1 MAVLILQDSLFN
13 GIKNNQILIKD
24 SYMLS
29 FQKIILLAATIV
41 LFNACKK
48 DVDPVFTIPASA
60 GAQVQLNGI
69 AASEPG
75 TNAGNAVYLD
85 LSGDRQTA
93 VLRSGWDL
101 GFYCGPD
108 FRVVL
113 NNTSIAGAKILT
125 KNNLA
130 DVGAADTIGLTLNTS
145 QFNPLPMHMAYFD
158 NIAGDL
164 TKTVIPAISPVDAD
178 NKVIILNRGTGG
190 GIAARPWIKL
200 RVLRNATGGYSLQY
214 AGIKETSFI
223 TIQIGK
229 DMAYNFKN
237 VSFENG
243 VVDAEPEKEKW
254 DLVWSYSVFEA
265 NFGAGPV
272 PYNFSDLIA
281 INYLA
286 GVTVATKIY
295 ANATVTEAAY
305 TAFNKDSIANTVT
318 SSNRWAIGSSWRS
331 TQPATGARLDRFYV
345 IKDATGNYYKFKCR
359 SMGIGSDGGT
369 RGKPVFQYSL
379 IE

>member
-1 MAVLILQDSLFN
+1 MIR
-13 GIKNNQILIKD
+13 
-24 SYMLS
+24 
-29 FQKIILLAATIV
+29 FQKIIFFIASVITL
-41 LFNACKK
+41 NACKK
-48 DVDPVFTIPASA
+48 DVDPVFTVPASE
-60 GAQVQLNGI
+60 GASVQLNGI
-69 AASEPG
+69 AATEPG
-75 TNAGNAVYLD
+75 TNAGNAVFLD
-85 LSGDRQTA
+85 LSAARQTP
-93 VLRSGWDL
+93 VLRSSWDL

-108 FRVVL
+108 FRVVI
-113 NNTSIAGAKILT
+113 NNTAIAGAKVLS
-125 KNNLA
+125 KNNLN
-130 DVGAADTIGLTLNTS
+130 DVGAGDTIGLVLNTS
-145 QFNPLPMHMAYFD
+145 QFNPLPGHLAYFD

-164 TKTVIPAISPVDAD
+164 TKTVIPVVSAIDAD

-200 RVLRNATGGYSLQY
+200 RVLRNATGGYSLQF

-229 DMAYNFKN
+229 DAAYNFKN
-237 VSFENG
+237 VYFENG
-243 VVDAEPEKEKW
+243 VVEAEPEKAKW

-286 GVTVATKIY
+286 GVTVTTKIY
-295 ANATVTEAAY
+295 ANTATAGAAFS
-305 TAFNKDSIANTVT
+305 AFNKDSVANTVP

-345 IKDATGNYYKFKCR
+345 IKDAAGNYYKFKCL
-359 SMGIGSDGGT
+359 SMGIGTDGGT
-369 RGKPVFQYSL
+369 RGKPVFEYSL
-379 IE
+379 IK

>member
-1 MAVLILQDSLFN
+1 MIR
-13 GIKNNQILIKD
+13 
-24 SYMLS
+24 
-29 FQKIILLAATIV
+29 FQKIILLASTV
-41 LFNACKK
+41 LLLNACKK
-48 DVDPVFTIPASA
+48 DVDPVFIIPAST

-69 AASEPG
+69 AATEPG
-75 TNAGNAVYLD
+75 TIAANAVYLD
-85 LSGDRQTA
+85 LSADRQKS
-93 VLRSGWDL
+93 VLRSSWDL

-113 NNTSIAGAKILT
+113 NNTAIAGAKVIA

-130 DVGAADTIGLTLNTS
+130 DVGAADTIGLTLTTS
-145 QFNPLPMHMAYFD
+145 QFNPLPEQLAYFD
-158 NIAGDL
+158 NVAGDL
-164 TKTVIPAISPVDAD
+164 TKTVIPAVSAIDAD

-200 RVLRNATGGYSLQY
+200 RVLRNAAGGYSLQY

-229 DMAYNFKN
+229 DAAYNFKN

-243 VVDAEPEKEKW
+243 VLEAEPEKEKW
-254 DLVWSYSVFEA
+254 DLVWSYSVFES

-281 INYLA
+281 VNYLA

-295 ANATVTEAAY
+295 ANAATASAAY
-305 TAFNKDSIANTVT
+305 TAFNKDSVNKTVP

-345 IKDATGNYYKFKCR
+345 IKDAAGNYYKFKCL
-359 SMGIGSDGGT
+359 SMGIGLDGGT
-369 RGKPVFQYSL
+369 RGKPIFQYSL
-379 IE
+379 IQ